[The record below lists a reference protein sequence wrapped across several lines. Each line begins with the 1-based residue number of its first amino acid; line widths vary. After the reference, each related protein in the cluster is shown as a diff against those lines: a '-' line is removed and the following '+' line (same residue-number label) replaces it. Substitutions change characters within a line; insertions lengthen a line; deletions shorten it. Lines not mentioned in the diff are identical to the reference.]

1 MFRSLLGGDLGEVYL
16 GHLRATTDEVSR
28 DARHGGDLGVWVFV
42 WVCGE
47 ENKRIR

>member
-16 GHLRATTDEVSR
+16 GHLRATADEVSR
-28 DARHGGDLGVWVFV
+28 DARHGGDLDVWVFV
-42 WVCGE
+42 WVFGE